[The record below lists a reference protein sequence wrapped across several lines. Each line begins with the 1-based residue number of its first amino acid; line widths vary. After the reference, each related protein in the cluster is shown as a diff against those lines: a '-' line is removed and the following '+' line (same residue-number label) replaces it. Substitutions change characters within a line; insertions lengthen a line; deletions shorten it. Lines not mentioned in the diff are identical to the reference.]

1 MRTLFH
7 FSKDRPEW
15 INESIGDLRA
25 FLKKNQSS
33 VIIVTLLIGAILSS
47 IMSINKYIN
56 VTNLISSQSKRD
68 DKMLRELNEL
78 SSLLHDMES
87 NTLNTEKQQI
97 ALQSLEKNISSAN
110 KSMIDIAKGTDIQN
124 ISHQIAIVK
133 DDLNDQISDL
143 KKTVSTNIGGKEY
156 LEVNA
161 LPFHVIS
168 IDIISGQPYV
178 SVDYENHISPLSVGD
193 SLAGWKIESVDYDSY
208 IVQFINE
215 HNQYIKVRLQGE

>member
-78 SSLLHDMES
+78 SSLLHDIES

-133 DDLNDQISDL
+133 DDLNDN
-143 KKTVSTNIGGKEY
+143 K
-156 LEVNA
+156 
-161 LPFHVIS
+161 
-168 IDIISGQPYV
+168 
-178 SVDYENHISPLSVGD
+178 
-193 SLAGWKIESVDYDSY
+193 
-208 IVQFINE
+208 
-215 HNQYIKVRLQGE
+215 